1 MIEENRVFGV
11 QKNQKYGMFSNACYH
26 LRAEWEADRGLVFCQ
41 LGMVLPTVA
50 GTFLGTLVPSEAVR
64 GLEEGW
70 PVGRLVLWL
79 AALAGILWICH
90 VAGQAM
96 NYAVELKGNVS
107 FFYYK
112 KKVARKIMYMDYD
125 VMEQEQSSSGNV
137 WKALR
142 SGDDFQEAAKEF
154 PAVVIGLSGMVFYG
168 IFIVSK
174 SWVLLILLSAVTLLK
189 SWLSKLARRKHREE
203 HGALSRYAKET
214 AYISRQSR
222 ESRAGKDIRMYNMAD
237 LFLGK
242 YENALNGMDRI
253 FRKIHNWYLGTGI
266 ANILATFVLNASS
279 YLYLTYLVAR
289 GELNASNFVLYIGL
303 VAGFS
308 DYFGMVNRSL
318 MNLNPF
324 CVSVS
329 YIREF
334 LEIRDR
340 WPWRDK
346 MGQGQL
352 SRLKARGVK
361 VEFRDVSYTYPGK
374 ESPTLSHINL
384 TIHPGEK
391 LALLGLNGA
400 GKTTM
405 VKLICGFY
413 EPTEGMVLLNDIP
426 VRKYN
431 REEYYSLMAV
441 LFQDATLLPFSLDE
455 NLTGARSCE
464 TDREWMESVLKLSG
478 FWEKY
483 HNLPKQGDT
492 RLVKE
497 VNQDAQ
503 DFSGGERQKMLFA
516 RALYKDAPLL
526 ILDEPTAALDPIAEN
541 ELYQNFGEAA
551 KGRTCVYI
559 SHRLSST
566 RFCDRVILL
575 EQGSIVEEGTHESL
589 MEGDTRYARLYELQS
604 QYYRDE
610 KARERRAA
618 ALGDL
623 GTQPE

>member
-11 QKNQKYGMFSNACYH
+11 QKKQKYGMFSNACYH
-26 LRAEWEADRGLVFCQ
+26 LRAEWEADKGLV
-41 LGMVLPTVA
+41 LGQCGMILPTVA
-50 GTFLGTLVPSEAVR
+50 GAFLGALLPSEAVR

-70 PVGRLVLWL
+70 PMGRLILWL
-79 AALAGILWICH
+79 TLLAGILWICH
-90 VAGQAM
+90 VTGQALG
-96 NYAVELKGNVS
+96 YAVELKGNVS

-112 KKVARKIMYMDYD
+112 KKVYRKIMYMDYD
-125 VMEQEQSSSGNV
+125 VMEQGQSVSGNV

-142 SGDDFQEAAKEF
+142 SGDDFQSAAKEF
-154 PAVVIGLSGMVFYG
+154 LSVAIGLIGMVFYG
-168 IFIVSK
+168 IFIISRN
-174 SWVLLILLSAVTLLK
+174 WVLLVLMSVIIFLK
-189 SWLSKLARRKHREE
+189 SRLSVLARRKHREE
-203 HGALSRYAKET
+203 HGALSRYAKEA

-222 ESRAGKDIRMYNMAD
+222 ESRAGKDIRIYGMGD
-237 LFLGK
+237 LFLEK
-242 YENALNGMDRI
+242 YGSALKGMDRI
-253 FRKIHNWYLGTGI
+253 FKKIHNWYLGTGI
-266 ANILATFVLNASS
+266 AITFGTFVLNSAA
-279 YLYLTYLVAR
+279 YLYLTYLVAK
-289 GELNASNFVLYIGL
+289 GEMSASAFVLYIGL

-334 LEIRDR
+334 LEVKDK
-340 WPWRDK
+340 WPWRAK

-352 SRLKARGVK
+352 ARLKAQGVK
-361 VEFRDVSYTYPGK
+361 VEFRDVSYTYAGK
-374 ESPTLSHINL
+374 ENPALSHINL
-384 TIHPGEK
+384 TIHAGEK

-400 GKTTM
+400 GKTTL
-405 VKLICGFY
+405 VKLLCGFY

-426 VRKYN
+426 VRNYN
-431 REEYYSLMAV
+431 REEYYSLIAV

-455 NLTGARSCE
+455 NLTGGRSGE
-464 TDREWMESVLKLSG
+464 TDRKWLESALALSG
-478 FWEKY
+478 FREKY
-483 HNLPKQGDT
+483 YALPKQGGT

-497 VNQDAQ
+497 VNPDAL

-541 ELYQNFGEAA
+541 ELYRNFGEAA
-551 KGRTCVYI
+551 KGRTTVYI

-566 RFCDRVILL
+566 RFCDRIVLL
-575 EQGSIVEEGTHESL
+575 EHGRIVEEGTHASL
-589 MEGDTRYARLYELQS
+589 MESDTRYARLYELQS

-610 KARERRAA
+610 KTREKRAA
-618 ALGDL
+618 DMGDL
-623 GTQPE
+623 VT